1 MAELIT
7 APDLDIRDEEQLAAE
22 AIGRISGGLTV
33 ALIDS
38 QIEARQKL
46 RPMVEA
52 GTLAPPICPELI
64 NANPSSPHT
73 AIIEAQ
79 AWLAGQIAR
88 RINLIPLQNEIAFAN
103 LFKIGLREATPAETV
118 LEFSVAPPPDVDV
131 TVPAGTEVST
141 QDGSYVFETIEDL
154 VIPFG
159 EASGQVQAR
168 RTVAGETTLAPNVLT
183 HQVDL
188 IAWVDEVT
196 NPEAVNS
203 GSKDEAVEEALER
216 ARNYQQRSER
226 IVSTRD
232 LENAILEDALL
243 GNAIVKAFPFVV
255 AGDFSNSAPGHTT
268 VVVMTKLGDPVST
281 EQRWAINTMLE
292 QLVGNQFVYVLD
304 PLYVNFNVA
313 ANVRLTSG
321 ATQTATLAAIETNL
335 RAFYAASRENFG
347 RPILRSE
354 VIAVI
359 EGTTGVDRI
368 EAQQSGAIL
377 ASPLVD
383 VKLDPWQLPK
393 VVTVTMTVV

>member
-1 MAELIT
+1 M
-7 APDLDIRDEEQLAAE
+7 
-22 AIGRISGGLTV
+22 
-33 ALIDS
+33 
-38 QIEARQKL
+38 
-46 RPMVEA
+46 
-52 GTLAPPICPELI
+52 
-64 NANPSSPHT
+64 
-73 AIIEAQ
+73 
-79 AWLAGQIAR
+79 
-88 RINLIPLQNEIAFAN
+88 
-103 LFKIGLREATPAETV
+103 
-118 LEFSVAPPPDVDV
+118 
-131 TVPAGTEVST
+131 
-141 QDGSYVFETIEDL
+141 
-154 VIPFG
+154 
-159 EASGQVQAR
+159 
-168 RTVAGETTLAPNVLT
+168 
-183 HQVDL
+183 
-188 IAWVDEVT
+188 IAWVEEVT
-196 NPEAVNS
+196 NLEAVNS

-255 AGDFSNSAPGHTT
+255 AGDFSASAPGHTT
-268 VVVMTKLGDPVST
+268 VVVMTKAGDAIST

-304 PLYVNFNVA
+304 PLYVNFNVT

-335 RAFYAASRENFG
+335 RAFYAAKRENFG

-377 ASPLVD
+377 ASPATD

-393 VVTVTMTVV
+393 VVTVQMTVV